1 MSTDGSFDPYE
12 KWLGIPRHQQPPDHY
27 RLLGLEAFE
36 QDRGTIQRHAEQR
49 LRQVQMYRRGPHVRI
64 CDELVHKINVAKACL
79 LNPSLKPSYDQKLRT
94 TQAGAPAAVEELTF
108 APETKAGLPAGKP
121 ATARPAK
128 KRAGSESLPDLASD
142 SMDLDKLFGP
152 APPSQPRAA
161 PSPSPAPA
169 GDPLDLDNLFAPV
182 PSPQPKATAASSSTS
197 TGETVDPLDLVID
210 GDDIASLVEDF
221 VEPEPQRAAKAEPQ
235 TPAAAKPAGAAKPAA
250 AKPSGVAKPA
260 AAKPKQS
267 PSAAGASKGGS
278 QVLAAGT
285 SISGATQVAPRKSGQ
300 SPRQPAPTTK
310 PPAEDPG
317 YEVLDADEPAAA
329 PDDGGYEV
337 VAADDGEESQ
347 TGERARRLPAALR
360 KFLAGVTGQHA
371 GRPLTALWKFMAGS
385 PETSHGRRPAARL
398 RFLASA
404 VVLTGLAAIVLY
416 LAMSVWSHT
425 PSAYSKPMPRSE
437 IVSRKRSPEGAERAP
452 SKTSGV
458 PQSPQTPARP
468 AAVASQSEA
477 VEAPQ
482 GDPQK
487 PIEIG
492 VAFGTEKR
500 TWFDWAAQ
508 EFASRKEGAGIQIN
522 LIPLGSEEAAHAIL
536 DADRRIHVWSPASS
550 LYGVIFRRDW
560 EAKGRVSPFAKQEKL
575 ALTPMV
581 FVMWKSRY
589 QAFLARCPEVS
600 LKTIDF
606 AMQTKAG
613 WAQIAAKPQWGR
625 FKFSHTHP
633 NQSNSGLMTLLLMSY
648 EYFHKTSDLSVRDIM
663 TEGFQDHL
671 EGFER
676 GVIGMSD
683 STGGLTKLLSHSTG
697 DLMKEMVL
705 EGPSRYDAL
714 LVYESVAIDYL
725 SSAEGR
731 WEPLQVIY
739 PPCNLWS
746 ENPYYV
752 LNTPWTTPAHQKAA
766 EAFLKFLM
774 SEPAQA
780 KALEHGFRP
789 GNPTVTIKKADSPFV
804 RYAAN
809 GLAIEVSSI
818 CEVPAPEVIDNLLE
832 SWIRNTAPAA
842 R

>member
-12 KWLGIPRHQQPPDHY
+12 KWLGIPRHRQPPDHY
-27 RLLGLEAFE
+27 RLLGLQPFE
-36 QDRGTIQRHAEQR
+36 QDREEIQRRAEQR

-64 CDELVHKINVAKACL
+64 CDELVHKINVARTCL

-94 TQAGAPAAVEELTF
+94 TPGGAQAAVEELTF
-108 APETKAGLPAGKP
+108 APEAGAS
-121 ATARPAK
+121 RPAK
-128 KRAGSESLPDLASD
+128 KQTRQESLPDLVSD
-142 SMDLDKLFGP
+142 PLALDNLFGP
-152 APPSQPRAA
+152 APSSQPRAA
-161 PSPSPAPA
+161 ASPSPSPPAPA

-182 PSPQPKATAASSSTS
+182 PSPAPKAAAPTPTAPS
-197 TGETVDPLDLVID
+197 VDPLDRVLD
-210 GDDIASLVEDF
+210 GEDVASLIDDL
-221 VEPEPQRAAKAEPQ
+221 VEPEPQGAATAEPE
-235 TPAAAKPAGAAKPAA
+235 TPAAVKPAA
-250 AKPSGVAKPA
+250 GAKATGG
-260 AAKPKQS
+260 AKPKK
-267 PSAAGASKGGS
+267 PPAIAARSAGDS
-278 QVLAAGT
+278 QVLAATT
-285 SISGATQVAPRKSGQ
+285 SISGATRVAPRKPAPT
-300 SPRQPAPTTK
+300 PRQPAPATK
-310 PPAEDPG
+310 LPAEDPG
-317 YEVLDADEPAAA
+317 YDVLEADDPAAA
-329 PDDGGYEV
+329 PDDDGYEV
-337 VAADDGEESQ
+337 VAGGDGDESQ
-347 TGERARRLPAALR
+347 RPQPAGHRLA
-360 KFLAGVTGQHA
+360 
-371 GRPLTALWKFMAGS
+371 ALWKSIAGARQS
-385 PETSHGRRPAARL
+385 SDGRRPVARL
-398 RFLASA
+398 RFLIAT
-404 VVLTGLAAIVLY
+404 VVLTGLGAAVLY

-437 IVSRKRSPEGAERAP
+437 SALRRRLPRRDEQPPAKAPAE
-452 SKTSGV
+452 
-458 PQSPQTPARP
+458 P
-468 AAVASQSEA
+468 AAATTRPEA

-482 GDPQK
+482 IDPQK

-500 TWFDWAAQ
+500 TWFEWAVQ
-508 EFASRKEGAGIQIN
+508 EFASRKEGAGIQVN
-522 LIPLGSEEAAHAIL
+522 LMPMGSEEAAHAIL
-536 DADRRIHVWSPASS
+536 DGDRRIHVWSPASS

-560 EAKGRVSPFAKQEKL
+560 EAKGRVSPFARQEKL

-581 FVMWKSRY
+581 IVMWRSRY

-606 AMQTKAG
+606 AMRTKAG
-613 WAQIAAKPQWGR
+613 WTQIAAKPQWGR

-648 EYFHKTSDLSVRDIM
+648 EYFHKTAGLSVRDIM
-663 TEGFQDHL
+663 TEDFQDYL

-676 GVIGMSD
+676 GVTGMSD

-725 SSAEGR
+725 GSAEGR
-731 WEPLQVIY
+731 WEPLQVVY

-752 LNTPWTTPAHQKAA
+752 LNTPWTTPAQQKAA

-774 SEPAQA
+774 TEPSQA

-789 GNPTVTIKKADSPFV
+789 GNPAVPIKRPESPFV

>member
-1 MSTDGSFDPYE
+1 
-12 KWLGIPRHQQPPDHY
+12 
-27 RLLGLEAFE
+27 
-36 QDRGTIQRHAEQR
+36 
-49 LRQVQMYRRGPHVRI
+49 
-64 CDELVHKINVAKACL
+64 
-79 LNPSLKPSYDQKLRT
+79 
-94 TQAGAPAAVEELTF
+94 
-108 APETKAGLPAGKP
+108 
-121 ATARPAK
+121 
-128 KRAGSESLPDLASD
+128 
-142 SMDLDKLFGP
+142 
-152 APPSQPRAA
+152 
-161 PSPSPAPA
+161 
-169 GDPLDLDNLFAPV
+169 
-182 PSPQPKATAASSSTS
+182 
-197 TGETVDPLDLVID
+197 
-210 GDDIASLVEDF
+210 
-221 VEPEPQRAAKAEPQ
+221 
-235 TPAAAKPAGAAKPAA
+235 
-250 AKPSGVAKPA
+250 
-260 AAKPKQS
+260 
-267 PSAAGASKGGS
+267 
-278 QVLAAGT
+278 
-285 SISGATQVAPRKSGQ
+285 
-300 SPRQPAPTTK
+300 
-310 PPAEDPG
+310 
-317 YEVLDADEPAAA
+317 
-329 PDDGGYEV
+329 
-337 VAADDGEESQ
+337 
-347 TGERARRLPAALR
+347 
-360 KFLAGVTGQHA
+360 
-371 GRPLTALWKFMAGS
+371 
-385 PETSHGRRPAARL
+385 
-398 RFLASA
+398 
-404 VVLTGLAAIVLY
+404 
-416 LAMSVWSHT
+416 
-425 PSAYSKPMPRSE
+425 
-437 IVSRKRSPEGAERAP
+437 
-452 SKTSGV
+452 
-458 PQSPQTPARP
+458 
-468 AAVASQSEA
+468 
-477 VEAPQ
+477 
-482 GDPQK
+482 
-487 PIEIG
+487 
-492 VAFGTEKR
+492 
-500 TWFDWAAQ
+500 
-508 EFASRKEGAGIQIN
+508 
-522 LIPLGSEEAAHAIL
+522 
-536 DADRRIHVWSPASS
+536 
-550 LYGVIFRRDW
+550 
-560 EAKGRVSPFAKQEKL
+560 
-575 ALTPMV
+575 MV

-676 GVIGMSD
+676 GVTGMSD

-725 SSAEGR
+725 GSAEGR

-789 GNPTVTIKKADSPFV
+789 GNPALPIKRPDSPFV

-809 GLAIEVSSI
+809 GLSIEVSSI